1 MDHVFCLRLHKEI
14 SEKACCDLV
23 CALTSA
29 ADLRQCR
36 SCPQGLHLAASCP
49 FDDRR
54 RAARHAARHAEE
66 CLRATLRYV
75 VPRYAQDKAFGMR
88 FLNGVAKTR
97 HGWDGRPETLAGIAV
112 SVGLT
117 VRERP
122 WGILRD
128 RALNDFIL

>member
-1 MDHVFCLRLHKEI
+1 MEHVFCRRLHKNIAVE
-14 SEKACCDLV
+14 ACSALV

-29 ADLRQCR
+29 ADVQQCR
-36 SCPQGLHLAASCP
+36 LCPQGERLAATCP

-75 VPRYAQDKAFGMR
+75 VPRYARDKAFGMR
-88 FLNGVAKTR
+88 FLNIVATNR
-97 HGWDGRPETLAGIAV
+97 HGWEGSPETLAGIAAA
-112 SVGLT
+112 VGLT

-128 RALNDFIL
+128 RALREFIL